1 MTTNNTQTKIRKGRP
16 KGKGGRARFNREKP
30 EFEEKLLDLARV
42 TRVVAGGKRFRF
54 RATVAVGDRK
64 GSVGVG
70 VAKGNDVAQAIQKA
84 AHQAKRRMVKV
95 PIVDGTIPRE
105 VRVKYKAAVVY
116 LKPAP
121 AGRGINAGGAVRVV
135 SDLAGVSDIIGKTLS
150 RTTNK
155 LNTARATIEGFKI
168 LADTAAI
175 SPQAKSKHQN
185 QKADKKDVTVVE
197 SEEKQANS

>member
-1 MTTNNTQTKIRKGRP
+1 MAHKETGEQNRKPRR
-16 KGKGGRARFNREKP
+16 GKSQGGERYTREKP

-54 RATVAVGDRK
+54 RATVAVGNRR

-84 AHQAKRRMVKV
+84 AAQAKKHMVEV
-95 PIVDGTIPRE
+95 PIVNGTIPRE
-105 VRVKYKAAVVY
+105 ITIKYNAAVVF

-135 SDLAGVSDIIGKTLS
+135 SDLAGLTDIIGKSIS

-155 LNTARATIEGFKI
+155 LNTARATIQAFKE
-168 LADTAAI
+168 LAQAVNFGTKAAVA
-175 SPQAKSKHQN
+175 PESK
-185 QKADKKDVTVVE
+185 E
-197 SEEKQANS
+197 SEEVKNQKEEARS